1 MQAAAASSQRAWKE
15 PGLPRVAFSF
25 PRRSLTSYCQTE
37 TKAESLGQGE
47 LVSFS
52 FWSFVWEP
60 WRGEVL
66 LGKRERQGG
75 RAPCSD
81 RLLSFGSQVGAVLH
95 PHHHSQPKT
104 NLYWVGWSLHC
115 VTGKGARAAEHGTVC
130 RSNTVT
136 HAFNHEVTV
145 LVLANC

>member
-1 MQAAAASSQRAWKE
+1 M
-15 PGLPRVAFSF
+15 AFSF
-25 PRRSLTSYCQTE
+25 PRRNLTGYCQTE

-52 FWSFVWEP
+52 FGSFVWEP

-81 RLLSFGSQVGAVLH
+81 RLLSFGSQVGAVFH
-95 PHHHSQPKT
+95 PQHHCQLKT
-104 NLYWVGWSLHC
+104 NLYWVNWSLHR
-115 VTGKGARAAEHGTVC
+115 VTGKGTWPCLQA
-130 RSNTVT
+130 NTVT
-136 HAFNHEVTV
+136 HTFNHEVTV
-145 LVLANC
+145 LVMIVNC